1 MVVRTGPLQR
11 QSTKELMLLN
21 CSTREDSFKNPLD
34 SKEIKPVNL
43 KRNQSWILI
52 GRTDAEVET
61 PIFWPPD
68 AKSWL
73 IGKDPDPGKDWTQK
87 EKSTIEDEML
97 DSITDV
103 DMNLG
108 KLQEMLRARKAW
120 CAVVHGGHKDLDMTW
135 WLNNNSAFVA
145 NKKI

>member
-1 MVVRTGPLQR
+1 MR
-11 QSTKELMLLN
+11 
-21 CSTREDSFKNPLD
+21 
-34 SKEIKPVNL
+34 
-43 KRNQSWILI
+43 W
-52 GRTDAEVET
+52 
-61 PIFWPPD
+61 
-68 AKSWL
+68 
-73 IGKDPDPGKDWTQK
+73 
-87 EKSTIEDEML
+87 L

-120 CAVVHGGHKDLDMTW
+120 CAAVHGGHKDLDMTW